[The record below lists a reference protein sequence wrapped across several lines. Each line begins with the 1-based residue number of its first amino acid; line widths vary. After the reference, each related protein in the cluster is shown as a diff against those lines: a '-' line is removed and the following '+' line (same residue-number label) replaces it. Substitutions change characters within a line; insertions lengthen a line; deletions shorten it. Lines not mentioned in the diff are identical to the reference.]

1 MKFGLR
7 GRIIGLVIGLL
18 GVNLIGA
25 VLTILYAHTVYRIY
39 SDTFAPSMNMLML
52 AEKLETALVM
62 QKGYVTYFFLSG
74 DPQWLEKLEKFHGD
88 FEKYLREAVNMA
100 DSEYSRKILADV
112 ESSYRNFVAS
122 RNEVIRMYQEGND
135 IEAIKLHWIVR
146 DQFHTIYN
154 LAENFKKFYESKIA
168 EASDSYRGET
178 RYVTVSAMVAIPFS
192 LVFATVLGWILIKQV
207 LNPVRFLAHMIA
219 RTDIVKDEFAHSPN
233 EIAELKRRVEK
244 LLEVVDTAESA
255 LKESREH
262 LMQSEKM
269 ALVGKL
275 AAGVAHSVLNPLTSV
290 KMRLYSLESNLHL
303 TPTQRE
309 DLEVVSEEIRHI
321 DTILRNFLEFSRPPK
336 PVMQN
341 VSPSDVVDMALQL
354 LRHRLE
360 SYNVQVVVKR
370 KGKLSKVKA
379 DPDQLKEVFVNLI
392 LNACEA
398 MGDGG
403 TLEIEEDEGVLKP
416 EGRVVI
422 VKVKDTGPGIA
433 PEIADRIFEP
443 FFTTKEEGSGLGL
456 SIVKRIV
463 EDHGGW
469 IHYTSQEG
477 QGATFIVALPCLEAE
492 KWLRS

>member
-1 MKFGLR
+1 MKIGLR

-18 GVNLIGA
+18 GVNLVGA

-39 SDTFAPSMNMLML
+39 SDTLAPSVNMLIL

-74 DPQWLEKLEKFHGD
+74 NVRWLEKLEKFHED
-88 FEKYLREAVNMA
+88 FNLYLQEAIKLS
-100 DSEYSRKILADV
+100 DSESSRKTLAEI
-112 ESSYRNFVAS
+112 ESAYRKFVID
-122 RNEVIRMYQEGND
+122 RNEAIRMYREGD
-135 IEAIKLHWIVR
+135 TSEAIKLHWSVR
-146 DQFHTIYN
+146 DQFHVIYN
-154 LAENFKKFYESKIA
+154 LAEHFKQFYEKKIT
-168 EASDSYRGET
+168 EASNTYKGET
-178 RYVTVSAMVAIPFS
+178 RYVTVSALVAIPFS
-192 LVFATVLGWILIKQV
+192 LVVTVVLGWILIKQV
-207 LNPVRFLAHMIA
+207 LNPVRFLAHMLS
-219 RTDIVKDEFAHSPN
+219 RTEVSQNEFYHSFN
-233 EIAELKRRVEK
+233 EIAELKTRVEK

-269 ALVGKL
+269 ALVGRL

-290 KMRLYSLESNLHL
+290 KMRLYSLEQSLQL
-303 TPTQRE
+303 THTQRE

-321 DTILRNFLEFSRPPK
+321 ETILRNFLEFSRPPK
-336 PVMQN
+336 PVLQS

-360 SYNVQVVVKR
+360 SYNVQVVIKR
-370 KGKLSKVKA
+370 RDKLSSVLA
-379 DPDQLKEVFVNLI
+379 DPDQLKEVLVNLI
-392 LNACEA
+392 INACEA

-403 TLEIEEDEGVLKP
+403 TLEIEESEGVLKP

-422 VKVKDTGPGIA
+422 IKVKDTGPGIP
-433 PEIADRIFEP
+433 PEVADKIFEP
-443 FFTTKEEGSGLGL
+443 FFTTKDNGSGLGL
-456 SIVKRIV
+456 SIAKRIV

-477 QGATFIVALPCLEAE
+477 QGTAFIVALPCGETG